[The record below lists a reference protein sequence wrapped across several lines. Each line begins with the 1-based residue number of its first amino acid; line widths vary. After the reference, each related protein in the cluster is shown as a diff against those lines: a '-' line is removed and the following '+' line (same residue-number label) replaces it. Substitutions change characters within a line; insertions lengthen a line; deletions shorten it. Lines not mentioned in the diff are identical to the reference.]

1 MANLQM
7 GVVLNTIANQL
18 TTDKLP
24 DGEYRV
30 EGVDFLIKD
39 GHVYMWTVTTVCSES
54 IWQTLA
60 TDEAGAQKIYDYNIN
75 HSTKAE
81 QHQQVMTIGR
91 CQVWYDYEFDEMEI
105 EVEQY

>member
-1 MANLQM
+1 MEERAEK
-7 GVVLNTIANQL
+7 VVADVVAKQL

-30 EGVDFLIKD
+30 DMVELLIKD
-39 GHVYMWTVTTVCSES
+39 GDVYLWTVTTVYNES

-60 TDEAGAQKIYDYNIN
+60 TDEAGAQEIYRYEIN
-75 HSTKAE
+75 HSTKSE
-81 QHQQVMTIGR
+81 QPQQDVTIGR
-91 CQVWYDYEFDEMEI
+91 CRVWYDHELEEMEI